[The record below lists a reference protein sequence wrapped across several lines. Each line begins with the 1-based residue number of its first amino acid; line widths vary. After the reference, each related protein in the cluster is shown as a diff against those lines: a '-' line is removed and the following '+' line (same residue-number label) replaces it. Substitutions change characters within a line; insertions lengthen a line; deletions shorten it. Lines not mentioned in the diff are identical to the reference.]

1 MSDEQKAQAIDYLVL
16 AKLINRL
23 VVDYKNQ
30 RLSDGQLY
38 SLYQQCSV
46 REDFKEMINDGSA
59 EPLP

>member
-1 MSDEQKAQAIDYLVL
+1 MSDEEKSQAIDYLVL

-23 VVDYKNQ
+23 VVDYKDQ

-38 SLYQQCSV
+38 TLYQQCSN
-46 REDFKEMINDGSA
+46 REDFEEMINEGLA

>member
-1 MSDEQKAQAIDYLVL
+1 MSDEEKTQAIDYLVL

-23 VVDYKNQ
+23 IVDYKDQ
-30 RLSDGQLY
+30 KLSDGQLY

-46 REDFKEMINDGSA
+46 REDFEKMIMNGLA